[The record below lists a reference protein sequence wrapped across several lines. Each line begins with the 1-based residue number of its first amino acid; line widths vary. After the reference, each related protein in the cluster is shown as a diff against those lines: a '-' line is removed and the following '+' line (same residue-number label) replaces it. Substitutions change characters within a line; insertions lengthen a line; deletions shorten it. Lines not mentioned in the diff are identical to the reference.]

1 MRLGRSAVFGDG
13 ERFLTGDAF
22 RLLSALQQAAR
33 LGGFDAYPFL
43 NPLRLFRVHSGKNL
57 R

>member
-22 RLLSALQQAAR
+22 RLLSALRQAAQ
-33 LGGFDAYPFL
+33 LGGFDAYPIL
-43 NPLRLFRVHSGKNL
+43 NPRPSFTLRSGKNL

>member
-22 RLLSALQQAAR
+22 RLLSALRQAAQ
-33 LGGFDAYPFL
+33 LGGFDAYPIL
-43 NPLRLFRVHSGKNL
+43 NL
-57 R
+57 